1 MDLPEKPVG
10 NLRTGFTTGTSATA
24 ASVAAVLSIINQKK
38 IKSVD
43 VLLPK
48 KSRIRTVIVDGT
60 VGTPPPELEIVEK
73 LKININSCF
82 YAKNQAQCSV
92 IKDAGDDPDVT
103 HGAEIVVAVEL
114 TSKLNSIEID
124 GGEGVGRVTKPGI
137 GLDIGQAAINPTPR
151 KMIIENLTEVGKEI
165 LEHGGIKVTISVPK
179 GKELGPKTD
188 NPRIGIVGGISILG
202 TSGIVM
208 PYSTASWAAS
218 VRQQLDVVLSMGDDT
233 VVLTTGGRSEDFA
246 RDIFDLPDHS
256 FIQFGDFSGH
266 VISQCAKKGISKAY
280 VGGFIGK
287 FAKMATG
294 VKQTHVKGS
303 KVDMNFLS
311 ELAKKCKANED
322 VVQQIKY
329 ANTAREVQEIIFFH
343 EIEGFFDLI
352 CSEVHKQMRSH
363 SENKIPIEII
373 LFNFDGNVLARYP
386 KQ

>member
-10 NLRTGFTTGTSATA
+10 KLRTGFTTGTSATA
-24 ASVAAVLSIINQKK
+24 ASVAAILSIINQKK
-38 IKSVD
+38 TKSVD

-48 KSRIRTVIVDGT
+48 KSRI
-60 VGTPPPELEIVEK
+60 
-73 LKININSCF
+73 KININNCEF
-82 YAKNQAQCSV
+82 EKNKARCSV

-103 HGAEIVVAVEL
+103 HGAEIVVDLEL
-114 TSKLNSIEID
+114 TSKPNSIEID

-137 GLDIGQAAINPTPR
+137 GLEIGQAAINPTPQ
-151 KMIIENLTEVGKEI
+151 KMITENLTEVGKEV
-165 LEHGGIKVTISVPK
+165 LEKNGIRVIISVPK

-188 NPRIGIVGGISILG
+188 NPRIGIVNGISILG

-208 PYSTASWAAS
+208 PYSTASFAAAI
-218 VRQQLDVVLSMGDDT
+218 RQQLDVVLSMGDNT

-246 RDIFDLPDHS
+246 RNIFNFPEHS
-256 FIQFGDFSGH
+256 FIQFGDFSGYA
-266 VISQCAKKGISKAY
+266 ISQCAKKGISKAH

-303 KVDMNFLS
+303 KVDMVFLS
-311 ELAKKCKANED
+311 ELAKKCDADED
-322 VVQQIKY
+322 VIQKIKN
-329 ANTAREVQEIIFFH
+329 ANTARNVQEIIL
-343 EIEGFFDLI
+343 ENNIDGFFDLI
-352 CSEVHKQMRSH
+352 CSEVYKQMRDH

>member
-1 MDLPEKPVG
+1 
-10 NLRTGFTTGTSATA
+10 
-24 ASVAAVLSIINQKK
+24 
-38 IKSVD
+38 
-43 VLLPK
+43 
-48 KSRIRTVIVDGT
+48 
-60 VGTPPPELEIVEK
+60 
-73 LKININSCF
+73 
-82 YAKNQAQCSV
+82 
-92 IKDAGDDPDVT
+92 
-103 HGAEIVVAVEL
+103 
-114 TSKLNSIEID
+114 
-124 GGEGVGRVTKPGI
+124 
-137 GLDIGQAAINPTPR
+137 
-151 KMIIENLTEVGKEI
+151 
-165 LEHGGIKVTISVPK
+165 
-179 GKELGPKTD
+179 
-188 NPRIGIVGGISILG
+188 
-202 TSGIVM
+202 M

-311 ELAKKCKANED
+311 ELAKKCKANEN

-329 ANTAREVQEIIFFH
+329 ANTAREVQDIILFQNN
-343 EIEGFFDLI
+343 IEGFFDLI
-352 CSEVHKQMRSH
+352 CSEVHKQMRNH

>member
-1 MDLPEKPVG
+1 MTLPEKPKG

-48 KSRIRTVIVDGT
+48 KSRIKTEIVDGT

-103 HGAEIVVAVEL
+103 HGAEIVVDLEL
-114 TSKLNSIEID
+114 TSKPNSIEID

-137 GLDIGQAAINPTPR
+137 GLEIGQAAINPTPR
-151 KMIIENLTEVGKEI
+151 RMIIENLTEVGKEI

-208 PYSTASWAAS
+208 PYSTASFAAAI
-218 VRQQLDVVLSMGDDT
+218 RLQLDVVISMGDDT

-246 RDIFDLPDHS
+246 RNVFDLPDHS
-256 FIQFGDFSGH
+256 FVQFGDFSGYT
-266 VISQCAKKGISKAY
+266 ISQCAKKGMSKAH

-303 KVDMNFLS
+303 KVNMDFLS
-311 ELAKKCKANED
+311 ELAKKCKADED
-322 VVQQIKY
+322 VVQKIKN
-329 ANTAREVQEIIFFH
+329 ANTARNVQEIIL
-343 EIEGFFDLI
+343 ENNIDGFFDLI
-352 CSEVHKQMRSH
+352 CSEVYKQMRRH

>member
-1 MDLPEKPVG
+1 MDPPEKPKG
-10 NLRTGFTTGTSATA
+10 NLRTGFTTGTCATA

-38 IKSVD
+38 TESVD

-48 KSRIRTVIVDGT
+48 KSRIT
-60 VGTPPPELEIVEK
+60 
-73 LKININSCF
+73 ININSCEF
-82 YAKNQAQCSV
+82 GKNKAHCSV

-103 HGAEIVVAVEL
+103 HGAEIVVDLEL
-114 TSKLNSIEID
+114 TPNPNSIEID

-137 GLDIGQAAINPTPR
+137 GLEIGQAAINPTPR

-165 LEHGGIKVTISVPK
+165 LEKNGIKVMISVPK
-179 GKELGPKTD
+179 GRELGPKTD
-188 NPRIGIVGGISILG
+188 NPRIGIVDGISILG

-208 PYSTASWAAS
+208 PYSTASFAAAI
-218 VRQQLDVVLSMGDDT
+218 RQQLDVVLSMGDDT

-246 RDIFDLPDHS
+246 RKIFDLPDHS
-256 FIQFGDFSGH
+256 FVQFGDFSGYA
-266 VISQCAKKGISKAY
+266 ISQCAKKGISKAH

-303 KVDMNFLS
+303 KVNMDFLS
-311 ELAKKCKANED
+311 ELAKKCKADED
-322 VVQQIKY
+322 VIQKIKK
-329 ANTAREVQEIIFFH
+329 ANTGRNVQEIIL
-343 EIEGFFDLI
+343 ENNIEGFFDLI
-352 CSEVHKQMRSH
+352 CSEVYKQMRGH
-363 SENKIPIEII
+363 SENKLPIEII

>member
-1 MDLPEKPVG
+1 VDLPEKPLG

-48 KSRIRTVIVDGT
+48 KSRIKTEIVDGT
-60 VGTPPPELEIVEK
+60 VGTPPPEPEIVEK

-137 GLDIGQAAINPTPR
+137 GLEIGQAAINPTPR

-165 LEHGGIKVTISVPK
+165 LEKNGIKVIISVPK

-188 NPRIGIVGGISILG
+188 NPRIGIVDGISILG

-208 PYSTASWAAS
+208 PYSTASFAAAI
-218 VRQQLDVVLSMGDDT
+218 RLQLDVVLSMGDDT

-246 RDIFDLPDHS
+246 RNVFDLPDHS
-256 FIQFGDFSGH
+256 FVQFGDFSGYT
-266 VISQCAKKGISKAY
+266 ISQCAKKGMSKAH

-303 KVDMNFLS
+303 KVNMDFLS
-311 ELAKKCKANED
+311 ELAKKCKADED
-322 VVQQIKY
+322 VVQKIKN
-329 ANTAREVQEIIFFH
+329 ANTARNVQEIIL
-343 EIEGFFDLI
+343 ENNIDGFFDLI
-352 CSEVHKQMRSH
+352 CSEVYKQMRDH